1 MFEVEGGEIY
11 NRISQLKN
19 MEEEAD
25 KAAKEWLEQSGDRLS
40 FGIGD
45 PAGLSDKPFPLFE
58 DIVEK
63 FQLLVG

>member
-25 KAAKEWLEQSGDRLS
+25 KAAKEWLEQSGDRLM
-40 FGIGD
+40 FRNW
-45 PAGLSDKPFPLFE
+45 
-58 DIVEK
+58 
-63 FQLLVG
+63 